1 MNLRVM
7 AGGEGAS
14 TFEFGSGRV
23 AMPGIVMWPACMH
36 GSVSFEASLE
46 IYRVAY
52 ESALSMLRPSGYE
65 LATRFAQN

>member
-1 MNLRVM
+1 MNLKAM

-14 TFEFGSGRV
+14 TFTFGSSTV
-23 AMPGIVMWPACMH
+23 AMPSVVMWPACMH
-36 GSVSFEASLE
+36 GSVPFEASQE

-52 ESALSMLRPSGYE
+52 EWALTMLRPSGYE